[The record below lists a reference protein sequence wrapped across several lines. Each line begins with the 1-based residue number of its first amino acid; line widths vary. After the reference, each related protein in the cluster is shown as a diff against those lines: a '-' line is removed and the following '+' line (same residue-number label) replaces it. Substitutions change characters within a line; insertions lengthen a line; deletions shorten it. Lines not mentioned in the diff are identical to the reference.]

1 MDSGRYCQQLFI
13 ICSSSSLLYSGSS
26 LQWFFFTLTLI
37 CNDYHNA
44 RFADKPEANSII
56 FSVIEPCFLSAK

>member
-13 ICSSSSLLYSGSS
+13 ICSSSSLLCNDSFLQS
-26 LQWFFFTLTLI
+26 LSFAITII
-37 CNDYHNA
+37 CNNYHNA

-56 FSVIEPCFLSAK
+56 FSVITPRFLSAI